1 MAKAKLIYLAVF
13 LGLGGLISYNQVTK
27 EEGSH
32 VAVVVEEEVQVA
44 AKEAEPVQID
54 SYFYACETYDKV
66 LVPFVYLSSVIT
78 DEDIEQFKL
87 LTDTIIPQIEY
98 SEIEKGVEMIMIHA
112 NKNRERAVYV
122 EVIRVTE

>member
-27 EEGSH
+27 EGSH

-44 AKEAEPVQID
+44 AQEAEVQID
-54 SYFYACETYDKV
+54 SYFYACETYDNV
-66 LVPFVYLSSVIT
+66 LVPFVYLSTVIT

-112 NKNRERAVYV
+112 NKNRERAVYI